1 MFRGLAEHFWRGECE
16 MIGGGANQCGRGG
29 CSPRKENMF
38 LARVEGSVVSTKKE
52 ASMNGRKLL
61 LLRPQLVDEKDPT
74 KFRPG
79 QNTIV
84 AVDTVGAGINEL
96 VMFCQGSS
104 ARLAGGMKD
113 APVDAV
119 IIGIVD
125 TVDVLGKQIYS
136 AKT

>member
-1 MFRGLAEHFWRGECE
+1 
-16 MIGGGANQCGRGG
+16 
-29 CSPRKENMF
+29 MF

-61 LLRPQLVDEKDPT
+61 LLRPQLVDEKDPA
-74 KFRPG
+74 KFRSG
-79 QNTIV
+79 ANTII
-84 AVDTVGAGINEL
+84 AVDTMGAGIGEL

-125 TVDVLGKQIYS
+125 SVDVLGKEIFNARQ
-136 AKT
+136 

>member
-1 MFRGLAEHFWRGECE
+1 
-16 MIGGGANQCGRGG
+16 
-29 CSPRKENMF
+29 MF
-38 LARVEGSVVSTKKE
+38 LAKVEGSVVATKKD

-79 QNTIV
+79 ANTIV
-84 AVDTVGAGINEL
+84 GVDSLGAGIGEMVL
-96 VMFCQGSS
+96 FTQGSS
-104 ARLAGGMKD
+104 ARLAPGMKD

-125 TVDVLGKQIYS
+125 VVDVLGKQIFN
-136 AKT
+136 AKSG

>member
-1 MFRGLAEHFWRGECE
+1 
-16 MIGGGANQCGRGG
+16 
-29 CSPRKENMF
+29 MF
-38 LARVEGSVVSTKKE
+38 LAKVEGSVVSTKKE

-61 LLRPQLVDEKDPT
+61 LLRPQLVDEKDPA

-79 QNTIV
+79 SNTVV
-84 AVDTVGAGINEL
+84 AVDTVGAGLGEMVL
-96 VMFCQGSS
+96 FCQGSS

-119 IIGIVD
+119 VIGIVD
-125 TVDVLGKQIYS
+125 VVDVLGKQIYN

>member
-1 MFRGLAEHFWRGECE
+1 
-16 MIGGGANQCGRGG
+16 
-29 CSPRKENMF
+29 MF
-38 LARVEGSVVSTKKE
+38 LAKVEGAVVSTKKE

-79 QNTIV
+79 VNTIV
-84 AVDTVGAGINEL
+84 AVDSVGAGEGEMVL
-96 VMFCQGSS
+96 FCQGSS
-104 ARLAGGMKD
+104 ARLAAGLRD

-125 TVDVLGKQIYS
+125 TVDVLGRQVYS
-136 AKT
+136 AKQAAGGR

>member
-1 MFRGLAEHFWRGECE
+1 
-16 MIGGGANQCGRGG
+16 
-29 CSPRKENMF
+29 MF

-79 QNTIV
+79 ANTIV
-84 AVDTVGAGINEL
+84 AVDTVGAGIGEM

-104 ARLAGGMKD
+104 ARLAAGMKE

-119 IIGIVD
+119 VIGIVD
-125 TVDVLGKQIYS
+125 SVDVLGKQIYS
-136 AKT
+136 TQA